1 MNGCRYTVGLLCL
14 LCNVVLGQAKLT
26 TGQEI
31 VAQTILGE
39 ARGEGKAGMYGVA
52 CVIKQ
57 RINSKHWPSTA
68 SKVCLEASQFDY
80 WTSRSRVKWDD
91 INRANVRRLLK
102 TDTELV
108 RYAKMLAINIHKVD
122 LSYTKNADHYCTL
135 DTHTYW
141 TKGQKPVATIKQHK
155 FYKLK

>member
-1 MNGCRYTVGLLCL
+1 MNARWIILTLMLGLVHC
-14 LCNVVLGQAKLT
+14 VLGQGLT
-26 TGQEI
+26 KEQDTI
-31 VAQTILGE
+31 AQTLLGE

-91 INRANVRRLLK
+91 INRANVRHLLK

-108 RYAKMLAINIHKVD
+108 RYAKMLAINIH
-122 LSYTKNADHYCTL
+122 TE
-135 DTHTYW
+135 
-141 TKGQKPVATIKQHK
+141 
-155 FYKLK
+155 

>member
-1 MNGCRYTVGLLCL
+1 MNVYCYIITSLLCL
-14 LCNVVLGQAKLT
+14 THLAHGQALT
-26 TGQEI
+26 KEQNTI
-31 VAQTILGE
+31 AQTLLGE

-68 SKVCLEASQFDY
+68 SKVCLQASQFDY

-91 INRANVRRLLK
+91 QNRANVRRLMK
-102 TDTELV
+102 GDSELV
-108 RYAKMLAINIHKVD
+108 RYAKMLAININRLD

-135 DTHTYW
+135 DTHTNW
-141 TKGQKPVATIKQHK
+141 TKGQKSITIIKNHK

>member
-1 MNGCRYTVGLLCL
+1 MNAYRYIILILFWSNTV
-14 LCNVVLGQAKLT
+14 VYSQGQLNKE
-26 TGQEI
+26 QDVI
-31 VAQTILGE
+31 AQTILGE

-68 SKVCLEASQFDY
+68 SRVCLEASQFDY